1 MQDEAPQ
8 APPPPAQVLQML
20 MGMWVSQILGATARF
35 GVADAIARGITSSAD
50 LAREVDAD
58 PAALYR
64 LLRAASTVGLLAET
78 APRTFALTPLSECL
92 RINAPGSLR
101 DFIVAETAPGHWL
114 PWGHLYEAVKAGHSL
129 AEEILGMS
137 PWDYYAKNRE
147 EGLTF
152 ARGMGN
158 LSALVSLDVTRLFDP
173 SPFKTIVDIG
183 GSQGVLLRG
192 LLAQNPNARGVIFDL
207 HEVIEGA
214 KEALASNPDR
224 DRIELVGGSFFESI
238 PSGGDLYVLKSIL
251 HDWPD
256 DKCSAIL
263 RNIHSASKPGA
274 KLLVVETVLPDA
286 TEPSPVTFMDMN
298 MLVMLNGRERNAAE
312 YKQLLGGSGFNLTR
326 VIPTGGM
333 FSLIEAE
340 RALWVVRGCF

>member
-1 MQDEAPQ
+1 
-8 APPPPAQVLQML
+8 ML

-58 PAALYR
+58 PETLYR

-78 APRTFALTPLSECL
+78 APRTFGLTPLSECL
-92 RINAPGSLR
+92 RSDVPGSLR
-101 DFIVAETAPGHWL
+101 DFLIAETAPGHWL
-114 PWGHLYEAVKAGHSL
+114 PWGQLYEAVKAGHSL
-129 AEEILGMS
+129 AEEILGMP

-158 LSALVSLDVTRLFDP
+158 LSALVSKDVTRLFDA
-173 SPFKTIVDIG
+173 SPFNTIIDIG

-192 LLAQNPNARGVIFDL
+192 LLAQNPKARGVIFDL
-207 HEVIEGA
+207 PEVIEGA
-214 KEALASNPDR
+214 KAAVTD
-224 DRIELVGGSFFESI
+224 DRIEFVSGSFFDSV

-256 DKCSAIL
+256 DKCAVIL
-263 RNIHSASKPGA
+263 RNIYSASKPGA
-274 KLLVVETVLPDA
+274 KLLIVETVLPDA
-286 TEPSPVTFMDMN
+286 IKPSPVTFMDMN

-312 YKQLLGGSGFNLTR
+312 YKQLLGAAGFNVTR
-326 VIPTGGM
+326 VTPTGGM

-340 RALWVVRGCF
+340 RA

>member
-1 MQDEAPQ
+1 
-8 APPPPAQVLQML
+8 ML
-20 MGMWVSQILGATARF
+20 MGMWVSQIVGATARF

-58 PAALYR
+58 PETLYR

-92 RINAPGSLR
+92 RSDVPGSLR
-101 DFIVAETAPGHWL
+101 DFLIAETAPGHWL
-114 PWGHLYEAVKAGHSL
+114 PWGHLYETVKGGHSL
-129 AEEILGMS
+129 AQEILGMP

-158 LSALVSLDVTRLFDP
+158 LSALVAQDVTRLFDA
-173 SPFKTIVDIG
+173 SPFSTIVDVG

-192 LLAQNPNARGVIFDL
+192 LLAQNPKARGVIFDL
-207 HEVIEGA
+207 PEVIEGA
-214 KEALASNPDR
+214 KEAVKDE
-224 DRIELVGGSFFESI
+224 RIEFVSGSFFESV

-256 DKCSAIL
+256 DKCAEIL
-263 RNIHSASKPGA
+263 RSVHKASTPGA
-274 KLLVVETVLPDA
+274 KLLVVETVLPDSI
-286 TEPSPVTFMDMN
+286 EPSPVTFMDMN

-312 YKQLLGGSGFNLTR
+312 YKQLLGAAGFNVTK
-326 VIPTGGM
+326 VTPTGGM

-340 RALWVVRGCF
+340 RG